1 MELHKANL
9 EAQNQA
15 IAVASSH
22 HILPTASCS
31 STTNAG
37 LLPAATA
44 LFPQPQLKPL
54 NPAMAAASPPAAVT
68 TNTVNNGGLMSTGTG
83 ATPNFIPCYNE
94 LLAVQNPFA
103 AAAAAAAAAASAY
116 HVTPKLKSPSGLIA
130 VSSGRG
136 TDKFAP
142 Y

>member
-44 LFPQPQLKPL
+44 LFPTFKYH
-54 NPAMAAASPPAAVT
+54 NPNTAVNA
-68 TNTVNNGGLMSTGTG
+68 TNTVNGGLMSTGPAAHFMTLNE
-83 ATPNFIPCYNE
+83 AVAMQQMMQPQQPQPQQPNPNFAI
-94 LLAVQNPFA
+94 A
-103 AAAAAAAAAASAY
+103 AAAAY
-116 HVTPKLKSPSGLIA
+116 HVSPKLKSPSGLIA

-136 TDKFAP
+136 ADKFAP